1 MPLSDKSGSLARMTR
16 GSSLQRSDIQKHSRR
31 GVITLSYAGRN
42 RKRVARLHGQDE
54 DTLFVLNEAVVPLP
68 DDVEELAQQVGV
80 TLIGSPTEEQ
90 FRRLVSEALLAEA
103 IEKAPEHLLAITG
116 VSFEWPDATLVT
128 LERDTKSAE
137 ARLDALIREVT
148 ARLKAKLVQ
157 AHTLPVFDWTPST
170 TSAIDRREPVRPAPR
185 RVAPRPA
192 VVDDARD
199 LEPLPEP
206 EPLPQAAGAGASEA
220 VLSKIRDATRAA
232 RDRDTPQRLPAG
244 ARKVVEASPPGA
256 LVWANG
262 KVNVCRSIEDAIG
275 GARAVAVRGVDA
287 AVIDWDGE
295 QPVLVRRFT
304 AGGIT
309 AYRCEDSVK
318 VVKTDIPDESAPAT
332 LATEETPS

>member
-1 MPLSDKSGSLARMTR
+1 MTR

-31 GVITLSYAGRN
+31 GVVTLSYAGRY

-116 VSFEWPDATLVT
+116 VSFEWPDSTLVT
-128 LERDTKSAE
+128 LERDTKAAE

-148 ARLKAKLVQ
+148 ARLNSKLVQ
-157 AHTLPVFDWTPST
+157 AHTLPVFDWAPTVVTPE
-170 TSAIDRREPVRPAPR
+170 RREPPRAAPR
-185 RVAPRPA
+185 RA
-192 VVDDARD
+192 VLVDDARD
-199 LEPLPEP
+199 PEPPPAP

-220 VLSKIRDATRAA
+220 VLLKIRDATRAA
-232 RDRDTPQRLPAG
+232 RDRDVPQRLPAG
-244 ARKVVEASPPGA
+244 SRKAVEASPPGA

-262 KVNVCRSIEDAIG
+262 KANVCRSIEDAIG
-275 GARAVAVRGVDA
+275 GARAVAVRGVDS

-318 VVKTDIPDESAPAT
+318 VTRVEAAEEPETAT
-332 LATEETPS
+332 VSIEETPS

>member
-1 MPLSDKSGSLARMTR
+1 MTR
-16 GSSLQRSDIQKHSRR
+16 GTSLQRSDVQKRVRR

-42 RKRVARLHGQDE
+42 RKRVARLRGQDE
-54 DTLFVLNEAVVPLP
+54 DTFFVLNESVVPLP
-68 DDVEELAQQVGV
+68 DEVEELAQQVGV

-90 FRRLVSEALLAEA
+90 FRRLVAEALLAEA

-116 VSFEWPDATLVT
+116 VSFEWPDSTLVT
-128 LERDTKSAE
+128 LERDTKAAE

-148 ARLKAKLVQ
+148 ARLNSKLVQ
-157 AHTLPVFDWTPST
+157 AHTLPVFDWAPTVVTPE
-170 TSAIDRREPVRPAPR
+170 RREPPRAAPR
-185 RVAPRPA
+185 RA
-192 VVDDARD
+192 VLVDDARD
-199 LEPLPEP
+199 PEPPPAP

-220 VLSKIRDATRAA
+220 VLLKIRDATRAA
-232 RDRDTPQRLPAG
+232 RDRDVPQRLPAG
-244 ARKVVEASPPGA
+244 SRKAVEASPPGA

-262 KVNVCRSIEDAIG
+262 KANVCRSIEDAIG
-275 GARAVAVRGVDA
+275 GARAVAVRGVDS

-318 VVKTDIPDESAPAT
+318 VTRVEAAEEPETAT
-332 LATEETPS
+332 VSIEETPS

>member
-1 MPLSDKSGSLARMTR
+1 MARGTT
-16 GSSLQRSDIQKHSRR
+16 LQRSDIQKHSRC
-31 GVITLSYAGRN
+31 GVTTLSYAGRY

-54 DTLFVLNEAVVPLP
+54 DTFFVLTEAVVPLP
-68 DDVEELAQQVGV
+68 DEIEELAQQVGV

-90 FRRLVSEALLAEA
+90 FRRLVTEALLAEA
-103 IEKAPEHLLAITG
+103 IEKAPEHLLVITG
-116 VSFEWPDATLVT
+116 AWFEWPDATLVT

-157 AHTLPVFDWTPST
+157 AHSLPVFDWMPPSA
-170 TSAIDRREPVRPAPR
+170 TSERSTLARPAPR
-185 RVAPRPA
+185 RAAPRPA
-192 VVDDARD
+192 VVDD
-199 LEPLPEP
+199 EPGLTSTPEP
-206 EPLPQAAGAGASEA
+206 EPLPQASGTGASEA

-244 ARKVVEASPPGA
+244 ARKAVEASPPGA

-275 GARAVAVRGVDA
+275 GAREVSVRGTDA

-295 QPVLVRRFT
+295 QPVLVRRFA
-304 AGGIT
+304 AGGVT
-309 AYRCEDSVK
+309 AYRCEDSIKGAK
-318 VVKTDIPDESAPAT
+318 VEAPEELPAAT
-332 LATEETPS
+332 LPVEETP